1 MEFKLFNLKTQ
12 YLIIIQIKMRNQRN
26 TTNDNYKNQSKERK
40 TGNPHY
46 LYSQNK
52 NYGNNNRAN

>member
-40 TGNPHY
+40 TGNSHY
-46 LYSQNK
+46 LYSQNR
-52 NYGNNNRAN
+52 NHGNNNRAN